1 MFTRAIVRKPCKNI
15 VQGLTA
21 SNLGIPDY
29 ERALIQHSNYV
40 QALRECGLEVYI
52 LEAEE
57 DYPDSVFIED
67 IALLTPH
74 CAIITNP
81 GAPTRRDETA
91 GIRDMLQEFYED
103 IFKILPPGTLEA
115 GDVMM
120 AGDHYFIGLS
130 KRTNREGAEQLKAF
144 LNEFN
149 LSGSTVELQNLLH
162 LKTGVSYLEN
172 NTMLIASEFNDSTIF
187 NRYKCIEVPPEETY
201 AANSIWVNGTVIVP
215 KGYPVTIQKIKDAGD
230 DQILT
235 VDTSEFR
242 KLDGGLSCLSL
253 RF

>member
-15 VQGLTA
+15 AKGLTA
-21 SNLGIPDY
+21 ANLGTPKY
-29 ERALIQHSNYV
+29 EKALTQHSNYV
-40 QALRECGLEVYI
+40 QALRDCGLEI
-52 LEAEE
+52 LELEAEE

-74 CAIITNP
+74 FALITNP
-81 GAPTRRDETA
+81 GASSRRGETA
-91 GIRDMLQEFYED
+91 GIKEVLQEFYED
-103 IFKILPPGTLEA
+103 IFEIEPPGTLEA

-120 AGDHYFIGLS
+120 ADTHYFIGLS
-130 KRTNREGAEQLKAF
+130 GRTNREGAEQLIAL
-144 LNEFN
+144 LNKFN

-172 NTMLIASEFNDSTIF
+172 NTMLVAQELKGTELFDNY
-187 NRYKCIEVPPEETY
+187 RCIEVPTEETY
-201 AANSIWVNGTVIVP
+201 AANCIWVNGTVIVP
-215 KGYPVTIQKIKDAGD
+215 KGYPVTLQKIRDAGFD
-230 DQILT
+230 RIIT

>member
-103 IFKILPPGTLEA
+103 IFKIQPPGTLEA

-172 NTMLIASEFNDSTIF
+172 NTMLIASEFKGATIF